1 VHDVGTFVWVVL
13 VVIGVISSIVSNA
26 RRRVS
31 VSPAH
36 AVQPQAVRTSAVS
49 AQAMAARPVP
59 VSAPVPAPAVQT
71 TQIRR
76 PPPPPRVA
84 AQPELGLEAFQAA
97 RRRAPRF
104 FAGRGTLVRAVI
116 AAELLGKPL
125 ALRDGP

>member
-1 VHDVGTFVWVVL
+1 MHDVGTFVWVVL

-31 VSPAH
+31 VSPAL
-36 AVQPQAVRTSAVS
+36 AAQPQPVRAGVVS
-49 AQAMAARPVP
+49 AQATAVRPVP
-59 VSAPVPAPAVQT
+59 VSAPVPAPAVQA
-71 TQIRR
+71 TQVRR
-76 PPPPPRVA
+76 PPPPRVA
-84 AQPELGLEAFQAA
+84 PQPELGLEAFQAA